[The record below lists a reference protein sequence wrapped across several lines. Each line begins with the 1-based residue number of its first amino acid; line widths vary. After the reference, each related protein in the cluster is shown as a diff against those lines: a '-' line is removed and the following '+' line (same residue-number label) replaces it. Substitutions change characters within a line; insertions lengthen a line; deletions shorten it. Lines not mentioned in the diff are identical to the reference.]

1 LSFSERLQQIKTG
14 FERPFWVA
22 NFTEVFERLSYYA
35 AFASLPRY
43 LHEGLGLTVVVS
55 STLAGLFG
63 GAVWILAPFGGTTAD
78 RLGFRRALSMAYLIL
93 SGSYFLL
100 GSFNAPWMGPLR
112 NNIPLVGLAAVI
124 LLLPAFGIALV
135 KPSVV
140 GTTARAS
147 KENVRSIGYSIYYT
161 LVNIG
166 GAAGPLV
173 AAWVHARMSVEKV
186 FLISALSVFAMFF
199 AVLFFFREPKRT
211 DEEPPPT
218 VGQAAKNFWTVLT
231 DLRFML
237 FLLIFSG
244 YWIAYW
250 QEFIILPQYVHDY
263 IDGNANTERMLS
275 TGPILV
281 ILLTVAFSIL
291 TQKMRAF
298 RAVALGALISALA
311 FVFLIVH
318 PSVMMAYAT
327 LAGIALG
334 EITLSPR
341 YYEYVSR
348 LAPPGQQGTYLG
360 FAFLPVGIGSIFGGP
375 IGGSLMRHYGEITHQ
390 PERVWWVVMA
400 IGLLTA
406 LLLWIYDRTLTPKVG
421 PGSDAPAKAAA

>member
-1 LSFSERLQQIKTG
+1 MSFSERVQQIKTG

-22 NFTEVFERLSYYA
+22 NITEVFERLSYYA

-43 LHEGLGLTVVVS
+43 LHEGLGLTIVQS
-55 STLAGLFG
+55 TTLAGLFG

-78 RLGFRRALSMAYLIL
+78 RLGFRRALSVAYLIL
-93 SGSYFLL
+93 SVSYFLL
-100 GSFNAPWMGPLR
+100 GSFNAPWLGPLR
-112 NNIPLVGLAAVI
+112 HNVPLVGLVTVI

-173 AAWVHARMSVEKV
+173 AAWVHERMNVEKV
-186 FLISALSVFAMFF
+186 FLVSALSVFAMVF
-199 AVLFFFREPKRT
+199 AVLFFFHEPKRSDNT
-211 DEEPPPT
+211 QAPT
-218 VGQAAKNFWTVLT
+218 LGESIGNFWTVIT
-231 DLRFML
+231 DFRFML

-244 YWIAYW
+244 YWIVYW
-250 QEFIILPQYVHDY
+250 QEFIILPLYVHDY
-263 IDGNANTERMLS
+263 INANANTERMLS

-281 ILLTVAFSIL
+281 IALTVLVSLL

-298 RAVALGALISALA
+298 RAIALGTLISALA
-311 FVFLIVH
+311 FIFLIIH

-348 LAPPGQQGTYLG
+348 LAPQNQQGTYLG
-360 FAFLPVGIGSIFGGP
+360 FAFLPIGIGSIFGGP
-375 IGGSLMRHYGEITHQ
+375 IGGRLIHHYGEITHH
-390 PERVWWVVMA
+390 PEKIWWVLTGV
-400 IGLLTA
+400 GVFTA
-406 LLLWIYDRTLTPKVG
+406 LLLWIYDMTLTPAEAKTQT
-421 PGSDAPAKAAA
+421 AP

>member
-161 LVNIG
+161 LVNVG

-406 LLLWIYDRTLTPKVG
+406 LLLWIYDRALMPKE
-421 PGSDAPAKAAA
+421 AAATT

>member
-1 LSFSERLQQIKTG
+1 MSFSERLQQVKTG

-22 NFTEVFERLSYYA
+22 NITEVFERLSYYA

-43 LHEGLGLTVVVS
+43 LHEGLGLTIVQS
-55 STLAGLFG
+55 TTLAGLFG

-78 RLGFRRALSMAYLIL
+78 RLGFRRALSVAYLIL
-93 SGSYFLL
+93 SVSYFLL
-100 GSFNAPWMGPLR
+100 GSFNAPWLGLLR
-112 NNIPLVGLAAVI
+112 HNIPLIVLVTVI

-173 AAWVHARMSVEKV
+173 AAWVHERMNVEKV
-186 FLISALSVFAMFF
+186 FLVSAVSVFAMVF
-199 AVLFFFREPKRT
+199 AVLFFFHEPKRSDNT
-211 DEEPPPT
+211 QAPT
-218 VGQAAKNFWTVLT
+218 LGESIGNFWTVIT
-231 DLRFML
+231 DFRFML

-244 YWIAYW
+244 YWIVYW
-250 QEFIILPQYVHDY
+250 QEFIILPLYVHDY
-263 IDGNANTERMLS
+263 ISASANTERMLS

-281 ILLTVAFSIL
+281 IALTVLVSLL

-298 RAVALGALISALA
+298 RAIALGTLISALA
-311 FVFLIVH
+311 FIFLIVH

-348 LAPPGQQGTYLG
+348 LAPQNQQGTYLG
-360 FAFLPVGIGSIFGGP
+360 FAFLPIGIGSIFGGP
-375 IGGSLMRHYGEITHQ
+375 IGGRLIHHYGEITHH
-390 PERVWWVVMA
+390 PEKIWWVLTGV
-400 IGLLTA
+400 GVFTA
-406 LLLWIYDRTLTPKVG
+406 LLLWIYDMTLTPAEAKTQT
-421 PGSDAPAKAAA
+421 AP